1 MRSSSPA
8 LIGLFVVGA
17 LLIGIGGLLA
27 FGGTRW
33 FSPSNQAVIYF
44 DQSVGGLSAGSPVT
58 FKGVEIGSVTG
69 VSLQVE
75 PETFAVLMPV
85 QIELTPGDLVIS
97 GRPDPDN
104 PGYIDISRLV
114 QRGLRAKLETRSL
127 LTGQLAVDLD
137 FIPGT
142 DVRLYNNGGGDVP
155 EIPAVRSA
163 SDKLK
168 TAITEFPWQE
178 TLTSVHRAMT
188 AIESLS
194 LNLEQDLTGIG
205 GAMRETVEATH
216 TLMQES
222 RASVAEVSRRAEQ
235 TLSRIDAL
243 SAHGEGTVAA
253 RNAELRDLLAQA
265 KVTMEQIHRVTVQV
279 SDLTHPQSPERD
291 DLRRILRN
299 LASSSATLKRFADEI
314 ENDPTALVFGR
325 EESL

>member
-85 QIELTPGDLVIS
+85 HIELTPGDLVIS

-137 FIPGT
+137 FMPGT
-142 DVRLYNNGGGDVP
+142 DVRLYNNGGDVP
-155 EIPAVRSA
+155 EIPAVKSA
-163 SDKLK
+163 ADRLK

-194 LNLEQDLTGIG
+194 VNLEQDLTGIG
-205 GAMRETVEATH
+205 GAVRDTVEATH

-222 RASVAEVSRRAEQ
+222 RASVAKVSRRAEQ

-243 SAHGEGTVAA
+243 SAHGERTVAA

-265 KVTMEQIHRVTVQV
+265 KGTMEQIHRVTVQV
-279 SDLTHPQSPERD
+279 SDLAHPQSPERD

-314 ENDPTALVFGR
+314 ENDPRSLVFGR